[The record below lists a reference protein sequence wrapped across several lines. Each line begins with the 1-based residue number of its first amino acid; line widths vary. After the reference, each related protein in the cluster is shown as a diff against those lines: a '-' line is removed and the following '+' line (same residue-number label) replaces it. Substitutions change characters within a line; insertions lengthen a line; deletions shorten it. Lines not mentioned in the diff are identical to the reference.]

1 MYKQLRDIC
10 YQSPDC
16 AGTIRTVMEDQ
27 LADAQRE
34 LAASQEQLAQT
45 QAQLAASQEQVQ
57 QLQQQLAAVAGLG
70 DSGGVDSES

>member
-1 MYKQLRDIC
+1 
-10 YQSPDC
+10 
-16 AGTIRTVMEDQ
+16 MEDQ